1 MTDDTSFRKRGQTF
15 EAGFAH
21 GENAEFRTLAL
32 RNQKLGAWAAQLMG
46 IKGAEA
52 EAYISRLIEFSIN
65 DPGEDALS
73 HRISMD
79 FEASRVDSTART
91 IRRQMADLMVEAS
104 EEIRQGPDQE

>member
-21 GENAEFRTLAL
+21 GKNADFRALAL

-46 IKGAEA
+46 IKGDEA
-52 EAYISRLIEFSIN
+52 EAYVSRLIEFSIN
-65 DPGEDALS
+65 DPEEDALS

-79 FEASRVDSTART
+79 FEASRVASTERT
-91 IRRQMADLMVEAS
+91 IRRQMEDLMAEAS
-104 EEIRQGPDQE
+104 EEIRQGTEPE